1 MAQSHLFLWLSSIPL
16 YIHTTLSL
24 SIYRSVD
31 TGCFHILAIINNAA
45 VNIGWLTIL
54 VWVLS
59 SLSWLA
65 MKFINDC
72 HVYTNEWG

>member
-1 MAQSHLFLWLSSIPL
+1 M
-16 YIHTTLSL
+16 
-24 SIYRSVD
+24 
-31 TGCFHILAIINNAA
+31 AIINNAA